1 MMYTDHKSRG
11 SKGAYPGENIKE
23 EKKELNM
30 AITLLKS
37 IQKNYIKNP
46 IIIKNTNNIID
57 IKENNYVI
65 EYCSNPNLFVTTYE
79 MEMK

>member
-1 MMYTDHKSRG
+1 
-11 SKGAYPGENIKE
+11 
-23 EKKELNM
+23 M